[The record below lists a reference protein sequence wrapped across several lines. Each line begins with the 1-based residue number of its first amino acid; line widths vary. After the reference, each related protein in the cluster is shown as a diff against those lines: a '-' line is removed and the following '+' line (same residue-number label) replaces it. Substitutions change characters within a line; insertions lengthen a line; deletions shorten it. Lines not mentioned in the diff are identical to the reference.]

1 MSDVQPYQIVIILIF
16 LGALF
21 VAQIVIKRLI
31 ASGKVT
37 PIQSDMQIVET
48 LRLSPKESLHLL
60 NIQGREFSTLCWKDR
75 HQQHLAG
82 CHFNRGASSMRKL
95 AVVSLPYCPAYLWQ
109 HRPFL
114 SLLTLEVCRLSRP
127 IRILDGGV
135 TYSLSLQVLALMTAV
150 TLLPSLVLGMTS
162 FTRIIIVLVYPT
174 PGIRDSANSPK
185 SGAHCHRI
193 VLIIVHYAANAE

>member
-60 NIQGREFSTLCWKDR
+60 NIQGKSFLLCVGKT
-75 HQQHLAG
+75 G
-82 CHFNRGASSMRKL
+82 SSN
-95 AVVSLPYCPAYLWQ
+95 
-109 HRPFL
+109 
-114 SLLTLEVCRLSRP
+114 
-127 IRILDGGV
+127 I
-135 TYSLSLQVLALMTAV
+135 LQVV
-150 TLLPSLVLGMTS
+150 TS
-162 FTRIIIVLVYPT
+162 IEEQA
-174 PGIRDSANSPK
+174 DA
-185 SGAHCHRI
+185 
-193 VLIIVHYAANAE
+193 

>member
-60 NIQGREFSTLCWKDR
+60 NIQGKSFLLCVGKTGTSNI
-75 HQQHLAG
+75 LPVATSG
-82 CHFNRGASSMRKL
+82 EEKL
-95 AVVSLPYCPAYLWQ
+95 DA
-109 HRPFL
+109 
-114 SLLTLEVCRLSRP
+114 
-127 IRILDGGV
+127 
-135 TYSLSLQVLALMTAV
+135 
-150 TLLPSLVLGMTS
+150 
-162 FTRIIIVLVYPT
+162 
-174 PGIRDSANSPK
+174 
-185 SGAHCHRI
+185 
-193 VLIIVHYAANAE
+193 

>member
-60 NIQGREFSTLCWKDR
+60 NIQGKSFLLCVGKT
-75 HQQHLAG
+75 G
-82 CHFNRGASSMRKL
+82 TSN
-95 AVVSLPYCPAYLWQ
+95 
-109 HRPFL
+109 
-114 SLLTLEVCRLSRP
+114 
-127 IRILDGGV
+127 I
-135 TYSLSLQVLALMTAV
+135 LQVV
-150 TLLPSLVLGMTS
+150 TS
-162 FTRIIIVLVYPT
+162 IEEQA
-174 PGIRDSANSPK
+174 DA
-185 SGAHCHRI
+185 
-193 VLIIVHYAANAE
+193 

>member
-60 NIQGREFSTLCWKDR
+60 NVQGKSFLLCVGKT
-75 HQQHLAG
+75 G
-82 CHFNRGASSMRKL
+82 TSN
-95 AVVSLPYCPAYLWQ
+95 
-109 HRPFL
+109 
-114 SLLTLEVCRLSRP
+114 
-127 IRILDGGV
+127 I
-135 TYSLSLQVLALMTAV
+135 LQVV
-150 TLLPSLVLGMTS
+150 TS
-162 FTRIIIVLVYPT
+162 IEEQA
-174 PGIRDSANSPK
+174 DA
-185 SGAHCHRI
+185 
-193 VLIIVHYAANAE
+193 

>member
-60 NIQGREFSTLCWKDR
+60 NVQGKSFLLCVGKTGTSNI
-75 HQQHLAG
+75 LPVATSG
-82 CHFNRGASSMRKL
+82 EEKL
-95 AVVSLPYCPAYLWQ
+95 DA
-109 HRPFL
+109 
-114 SLLTLEVCRLSRP
+114 
-127 IRILDGGV
+127 
-135 TYSLSLQVLALMTAV
+135 
-150 TLLPSLVLGMTS
+150 
-162 FTRIIIVLVYPT
+162 
-174 PGIRDSANSPK
+174 
-185 SGAHCHRI
+185 
-193 VLIIVHYAANAE
+193 

>member
-60 NIQGREFSTLCWKDR
+60 NIHGKSFLLCVGKT
-75 HQQHLAG
+75 G
-82 CHFNRGASSMRKL
+82 TSN
-95 AVVSLPYCPAYLWQ
+95 
-109 HRPFL
+109 
-114 SLLTLEVCRLSRP
+114 
-127 IRILDGGV
+127 I
-135 TYSLSLQVLALMTAV
+135 LQVV
-150 TLLPSLVLGMTS
+150 TS
-162 FTRIIIVLVYPT
+162 IEEQA
-174 PGIRDSANSPK
+174 DA
-185 SGAHCHRI
+185 
-193 VLIIVHYAANAE
+193 